1 MAEYAR
7 KQMERFNTLKRR
19 NGERDARMQAVHL
32 VRTGRAAQ
40 VFKGLFPDEWP
51 APIIA
56 NTIDIAAQDTAE
68 MVGVLPTLTAFGDS
82 TLDESK
88 RSRADKLTRIINGY
102 VFESSIGRTLIK
114 AADQLVT
121 YGFVPLRVECDY
133 DRGMPFVHVDDA
145 KGTYVERDRF
155 LNVTAYAR
163 SWRKKASELA
173 ALYPEHRDKLIKS
186 TGYGTDTSDSWVEVV
201 QFFDADGSVYLML
214 PELSGLMLDYMVHPL
229 GRVPVAVAS
238 RPTLDGEMRGSYDDA
253 LWVWAARAQL
263 ALLSLEATQ
272 KAVEAPIA
280 VPNDVQEFALGPDAL
295 VRSQT
300 PERIRRVSLE
310 LPQSALIT
318 DRSLESEVRD
328 AARFPQARTGNTD
341 ASVVTG
347 RGVQALMGGFDSR
360 IKVFQSVL
368 GSALGEA
375 LSMALE
381 VDERVWAD
389 TPKEIRGSNNGS
401 PYTVKYTP
409 SRDIRGSYGVSFEH
423 GVMAGLDPNRALV
436 WSLQALGAGLTSK
449 AFVRRNLPVS
459 MNITEEERV
468 IDVEKL
474 RESLL
479 SSIQAYAQAIPQMA
493 ATGEDASKV
502 VAVIAELVNARK
514 KGTPIE
520 EAASTVFAPPP
531 PPPQAPAPSPDM
543 ASEPSP
549 LGGQPSPMRFGG
561 GSPRPMG
568 ELLSQLTD
576 SGQSRMASRTMRAI
590 PA

>member
-1 MAEYAR
+1 MAEYA
-7 KQMERFNTLKRR
+7 QTQLDRFKVLKRR
-19 NGERDARMQAVHL
+19 NTERDARMSAIHL

-40 VFKGLFPDEWP
+40 VFKGLFPEDWP

-68 MVGVLPTLTAFGDS
+68 QVGVLPTLAAYGDS
-82 TLDESK
+82 TLDESR
-88 RSRADKLTRIINGY
+88 RSRADKLTRVINGY
-102 VFESSIGRTLIK
+102 VFESDLGTSLIR
-114 AADQLVT
+114 AADYLVT
-121 YGFVPLRVECDY
+121 YGFVPFRIECDY
-133 DRGMPFVHVDDA
+133 DRNIPFIHVDDA

-155 LNVTAYAR
+155 LNVTGYAR

-173 ALYPEHRDKLIKS
+173 ALYPEHRNKLIKS
-186 TGYGTDTSDSWVEVV
+186 TGWGDDTSDTWIEVV
-201 QFFDADGSVYLML
+201 QFFDADGTIYLML
-214 PELSGLMLDYMVHPL
+214 PDYGALVLDQMVHPL

-238 RPTLDGEMRGSYDDA
+238 RPTLDGESRGSYDDA
-253 LWVWAARAQL
+253 IWVWAARAQL

-272 KAVEAPIA
+272 KAVESPIA

-295 VRSQT
+295 IRSQT
-300 PERIRRVSLE
+300 PERIRRVPLE

-318 DRSLESEVRD
+318 DRSLEGEVRE
-328 AARFPQARTGNTD
+328 ATRFPEVRSGNTD

-360 IKVFQSVL
+360 VKVFQSVL
-368 GSALGEA
+368 GSALA
-375 LSMALE
+375 DSLSMALE
-381 VDERVWAD
+381 VDERVWGD
-389 TPKEIRGSNNGS
+389 TAKEIRGSNNGT

-449 AFVRRNLPVS
+449 SFVRRNLPVS
-459 MNITEEERV
+459 MNISEEERV

-474 RESLL
+474 RDSLIT
-479 SSIQAYAQAIPQMA
+479 SIQSYAQAIPQMA

-502 VAVIAELVNARK
+502 VNAIASLVEARK

-520 EAASTVFAPPP
+520 EAASTVFAPP
-531 PPPQAPAPSPDM
+531 APAEPEMPM
-543 ASEPSP
+543 EPSP
-549 LGGQPSPMRFGG
+549 LGGPSAPTAMPGRPMQG
-561 GSPRPMG
+561 PRPMA
-568 ELLSQLTD
+568 ELLAQLTD
-576 SGQSRMASRTMRAI
+576 GGRASMAARTVRAV

>member
-1 MAEYAR
+1 MAEYA
-7 KQMERFNTLKRR
+7 QAQLDRFNVLKRR
-19 NGERDARMQAVHL
+19 NAERDSRMSAIHL

-68 MVGVLPTLTAFGDS
+68 MVGVLPTLSAFGDS

-88 RSRADKLTRIINGY
+88 RSRADKLTRVINGY
-102 VFESSIGRTLIK
+102 VFESSLGDTLIK
-114 AADQLVT
+114 AADHLVT
-121 YGFVPLRVECDY
+121 YGFVPFRVECDY
-133 DRGMPFVHVDDA
+133 DRNIPFIHVDDA

-155 LNVTAYAR
+155 LNVTGYAR
-163 SWRKKASELA
+163 SWRKRASELA
-173 ALYPEHRDKLIKS
+173 ALYPEHRGKLIKT
-186 TGYGTDTSDSWVEVV
+186 TGFGEDTSDHWIEVV
-201 QFFDADGSVYLML
+201 QFFDADGSVSLML
-214 PELSGLMLDYMVHPL
+214 PEVSGLMLDYMMHPL
-229 GRVPVAVAS
+229 GRVPVSIAA
-238 RPTLDGEMRGSYDDA
+238 RPTLDGETRGSYDDA
-253 LWVWAARAQL
+253 IWVWAARAQL

-280 VPNDVQEFALGPDAL
+280 IPNDVQEFALGPDAL
-295 VRSQT
+295 IRSQT
-300 PERIRRVSLE
+300 PERIRRIPLE

-318 DRSLESEVRD
+318 DRSLGDEVRE
-328 AARFPQARTGNTD
+328 AARFPEARTGNVD

-347 RGVQALMGGFDSR
+347 RGIQALMGGFDSR

-368 GSALGEA
+368 GAALGDS

-381 VDERVWAD
+381 VDEKVWGD

-423 GVMAGLDPNRALV
+423 GVMAGMDPNRSLV
-436 WSLQALGAGLTSK
+436 WSLQALGAGLTSRS
-449 AFVRRNLPVS
+449 FVRRNLPVS
-459 MNITEEERV
+459 MNVTEEERV

-474 RESLL
+474 RDSLL
-479 SSIQAYAQAIPQMA
+479 AAVQATTQAIPQMA
-493 ATGEDASKV
+493 ATGEDPSKIV
-502 VAVIAELVNARK
+502 RLIADLVEARK

-520 EAASTVFAPPP
+520 EAASAVFAPP
-531 PPPQAPAPSPDM
+531 APVESPEMAAP
-543 ASEPSP
+543 EPSP
-549 LGGQPSPMRFGG
+549 LGESPGPVRMGGGG
-561 GSPRPMG
+561 GSAPQPMA
-568 ELLSQLTD
+568 ELLAQLTD
-576 SGQSRMASRTMRAI
+576 GGRASMASRTVRAV